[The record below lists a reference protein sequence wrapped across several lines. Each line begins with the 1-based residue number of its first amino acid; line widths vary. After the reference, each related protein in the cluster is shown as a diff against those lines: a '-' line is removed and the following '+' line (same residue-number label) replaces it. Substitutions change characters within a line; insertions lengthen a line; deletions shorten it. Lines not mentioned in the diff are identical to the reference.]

1 MIVIYKC
8 GDIVQNAFCGVKPS
22 SGLTMKIESQW
33 YWGHCILIDKQPIEK
48 WEQGQEFKFSGTFV
62 GTEFEISP
70 GVEHGFYTGDAV
82 HYSASLVDQTYIDD
96 SGNSKTRKV
105 RGPS

>member
-48 WEQGQEFKFSGTFV
+48 WEQGQEFKFSGTPPNV
-62 GTEFEISP
+62 DVANLGDTKHHICISLQR
-70 GVEHGFYTGDAV
+70 E
-82 HYSASLVDQTYIDD
+82 
-96 SGNSKTRKV
+96 N
-105 RGPS
+105 